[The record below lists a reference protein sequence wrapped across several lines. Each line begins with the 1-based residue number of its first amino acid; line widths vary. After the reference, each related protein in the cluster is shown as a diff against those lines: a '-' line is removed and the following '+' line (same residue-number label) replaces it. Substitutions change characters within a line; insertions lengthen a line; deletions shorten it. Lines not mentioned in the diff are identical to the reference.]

1 MVMPKPFLNA
11 KKGGKRQFHGLIDV
25 YHKTLKSDGIIGLYR
40 GTIKSKL
47 TPFHKQSGYD
57 RISDKLQSL
66 HLNLKSIQSIYFNN
80 NDFRNQIIDKKKFTQ
95 HLLSGWKLYPGYY
108 SIFKLSKL

>member
-1 MVMPKPFLNA
+1 MVMPKPFL
-11 KKGGKRQFHGLIDV
+11 V
-25 YHKTLKSDGIIGLYR
+25 TLRLEVNVNFMVSSMSITKHLSQMVSLVF
-40 GTIKSKL
+40 TEIKSKL

>member
-1 MVMPKPFLNA
+1 MVMPKPFLVTLRLNA

-80 NDFRNQIIDKKKFTQ
+80 NE
-95 HLLSGWKLYPGYY
+95 
-108 SIFKLSKL
+108 

>member
-1 MVMPKPFLNA
+1 MVMPKPFL
-11 KKGGKRQFHGLIDV
+11 V
-25 YHKTLKSDGIIGLYR
+25 TLRLEVNVNFMVSSMSITKHLSQMVSLVF
-40 GTIKSKL
+40 TEIKSKL

-80 NDFRNQIIDKKKFTQ
+80 NE
-95 HLLSGWKLYPGYY
+95 
-108 SIFKLSKL
+108 